1 MAVIKITHCS
11 LLVKGRSLL
20 LGNALSGILV
30 EGQKQ
35 PSWNKI

>member
-1 MAVIKITHCS
+1 
-11 LLVKGRSLL
+11 L

-35 PSWNKI
+35 PSWSLLEQDLTIGRLYATISMV